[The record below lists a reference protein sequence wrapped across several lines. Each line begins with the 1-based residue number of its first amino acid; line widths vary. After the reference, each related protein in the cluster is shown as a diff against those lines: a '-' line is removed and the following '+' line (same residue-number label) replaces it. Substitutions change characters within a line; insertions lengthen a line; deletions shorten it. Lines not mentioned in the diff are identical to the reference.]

1 MSVRNEL
8 VLVDLPLFTP
18 KDLIVDASTLTEKA
32 QRALDD
38 GIKLLPSSR
47 KTWVNPAFVVGLDPV
62 LDWVYAP
69 ALNVSSPVLRSL
81 LSLLVD
87 SENITELFL
96 SGASGGI
103 FIAGTP
109 EEVAMTLMSATSD
122 YDPNNVGA
130 SAVLYA

>member
-38 GIKLLPSSR
+38 GTKLLPSSR
-47 KTWVNPAFVVGLDPV
+47 KTWANPAFVVGLEPV

-69 ALNVSSPVLRSL
+69 ALNISSPVLRSL

-103 FIAGTP
+103 FIAGKP
-109 EEVAMTLMSATSD
+109 EEVAMTLMSATID

-130 SAVLYA
+130 SAVL